1 MKKLIVTICTLIIC
15 FTSLLAQEF
24 NRKSYTTVRVQS
36 ETPVIDG
43 VINDDEWA
51 DVEWGEDFTVHAPN
65 NGDKPKQRT
74 KFKIKYDDNNIYV
87 AYYAYHSDPSKIESR
102 LSRRDNFPGDW
113 MEINIDSYFDKN
125 TAFSFTISASG
136 VKGDEFISGNGNNW
150 DTNWNPIWYGES
162 KIVSDGWTAE
172 VKIPLSQLRFADK
185 DIHTWGFNIMRR
197 DFGADERSTFQFIP
211 RNVSGWVSNYAEL
224 EGIKDIKPKR
234 QIELQPYAV
243 SGFNFAEKEEGNPFA
258 KGTKTNVN
266 VGLDGKIGVTNDL
279 TLDFTINPDFGQ
291 VEADPSALALDGY
304 QIFFGERRPFF
315 IENANI
321 FSFDVANLDAGGPFG
336 NDNLFYSRRIG
347 SSPSG
352 DAMIT
357 DTVTVYSERPRFT
370 NILGA
375 AKLSGKTKNGWSIG
389 IMESVTSKEY
399 EKFSIDGEETQ
410 ELVEPLTNY
419 FVGRVSKDFKEGA
432 SQIGISLT
440 HVKRFIEDTDLMNQ
454 FHDEAYT
461 GGINLMHTWKEREWR
476 INANFIFS
484 HVTGTALKIK
494 KTQESFEHYFQRP
507 DATHLSVDDTKTSLT
522 GQGGTFSIGNYGGK
536 DNLSFQSGLTWRSPE
551 LELNDIGFLNTADQI
566 DFVNWV
572 GYRWPK
578 PFSIFR
584 QLGVNFN
591 TYSRWNFD
599 GENIYQGINTNF
611 NSSLKNYWSFGA
623 GGTFEFKDISAK
635 ALFGGPK
642 LRQSSG
648 VYNFVN
654 IGSDSRKKA
663 QLFVNAGMFNG
674 IGQDKGSVTVR
685 SLSGN
690 VSYQPINALRLSL
703 NASYFQQK
711 RVIQNV
717 DDVVFQNEKRY
728 ITGTIFQ
735 KTFSTSLRVNYSLT
749 PNLSFQY
756 WGQPFI
762 SKGNYSDFKYIT
774 DPINRNFEERYKLYD
789 DDQIS
794 YSEEEEQFFIDEG
807 KDGYDEDQHG
817 DYKFGQPDFN
827 FMEFRSNMVIR
838 WEYKPGSEF
847 FLVWTQSTGNNG
859 DPQND
864 LFPSLRDDLFR
875 NRADN
880 IFLAKLTYRF
890 Y

>member
-1 MKKLIVTICTLIIC
+1 MKKLIATIYILLIGLT
-15 FTSLLAQEF
+15 FVSAQDF
-24 NRKSYTTVRVQS
+24 VRKSYTTARVQS
-36 ETPVIDG
+36 KAPVIDG
-43 VINDDEWA
+43 VINESEWEG
-51 DVEWGEDFTVHAPN
+51 VEWGGDFTVIEPN
-65 NGDKPKQRT
+65 NGDQPKRQT
-74 KFKIKYDDNNIYV
+74 KFKIKYDDDHLYI
-87 AYYAYHSDPSKIESR
+87 AYYAYHEDPAKIESR

-113 MEINIDSYFDKN
+113 LEINIDSYFDRN
-125 TAFSFTISASG
+125 TAFSFTLSASG

-150 DTNWNPIWYGES
+150 DTNWNPIWYGET
-162 KIVSDGWTAE
+162 KINSDGWTAE
-172 VKIPLSQLRFADK
+172 VKIPFSQLRFADK
-185 DIHTWGFNIMRR
+185 DRHTWGFNIMRR

-211 RNVSGWVSNYAEL
+211 RNVTGWVSNYADL
-224 EGIKDIKPKR
+224 HGIEKIKPKR

-243 SGFNFAEKEEGNPFA
+243 SSFNFAEKEEGNPFA
-258 KGTKTNVN
+258 KGTEVKGNF
-266 VGLDGKIGVTNDL
+266 GLDGKIGVTNDL

-291 VEADPSALALDGY
+291 VEADPSALALDGF

-321 FSFDVANLDAGGPFG
+321 FSFQVAELDAGGAFG

-352 DAMIT
+352 SVSIADGA
-357 DTVTVYSERPRFT
+357 YSRRPRFT

-375 AKLSGKTKNGWSIG
+375 AKLSGKTQDGWSIG
-389 IMESVTSKEY
+389 LLESVTSKEHV
-399 EKFSIDGEETQ
+399 KISLNGEESQ

-432 SQIGISLT
+432 SQVGLSLT
-440 HVKRFIEDTDLMNQ
+440 HVNRFIDDTNLIDQ
-454 FHDEAYT
+454 FHDQAYS
-461 GGINLMHTWKEREWR
+461 GGLNLFHSWKEREWR

-484 HVTGTALKIK
+484 HVIGTAQKIK
-494 KTQESFEHYFQRP
+494 ATQESFGHYFQRP

-522 GQGGTFSIGNYGGK
+522 GHGGTLSIGNYGGK
-536 DNLSFQSGLTWRSPE
+536 DNLSFQSGVTWRSPE

-566 DFVNWV
+566 DFVNWI

-584 QLGVNFN
+584 QLGANFN

-599 GENIYQGINTNF
+599 GKNIYQGINSNF
-611 NSSLKNYWSFGA
+611 FSALKNYWSVGA
-623 GGTFEFKDISAK
+623 GLTYEFKDISTK

-648 VYNFVN
+648 IYNFVN

-663 QLFVNAGMFNG
+663 QVFLNAGMFNG
-674 IGQDKGSVTVR
+674 VGQDKGSVTVR
-685 SLSGN
+685 NLNGN
-690 VSYQPINALRLSL
+690 LSYQPFNALRVSL
-703 NASYFQQK
+703 NVNYFQQK

-717 DDVVFQNEKRY
+717 SFDVFEDQDRY

-749 PNLSFQY
+749 PNLSLQY

-774 DPINRNFEERYKLYD
+774 DPTNRNFEERYHLYQAG
-789 DDQIS
+789 QID
-794 YSEEEEQFFIDEG
+794 YSELDEVFRIDENL
-807 KDGYDEDQHG
+807 DGET
-817 DYKFGQPDFN
+817 DYSFDHPDFN

-847 FLVWTQSTGNNG
+847 FLVWTQSTTSFG
-859 DPQND
+859 DPENN
-864 LFPSLRDDLFR
+864 LFPSLRDDLFG

>member
-1 MKKLIVTICTLIIC
+1 MKKLIVTFYTLLIC
-15 FTSLLAQEF
+15 FTSILAQEF
-24 NRKSYTTVRVQS
+24 NRKSYMTARVQS
-36 ETPVIDG
+36 EAPVIDG
-43 VINDDEWA
+43 VINDNEWA
-51 DVEWGEDFTVHAPN
+51 DVEWGKDFTVYAPN
-65 NGDKPKQRT
+65 NGDKPKQQT
-74 KFKIKYDDNNIYV
+74 KFKVKYDDDNLYV
-87 AYYAYHSDPSKIESR
+87 AYYAYHNDPSKIESR

-150 DTNWNPIWYGES
+150 DTNWNPIWYGET

-224 EGIKDIKPKR
+224 YGIENIEPKR

-243 SGFNFAEKEEGNPFA
+243 SSFNFAEKEEGNPFA
-258 KGTKTNVN
+258 KGTKTKLN

-291 VEADPSALALDGY
+291 VEADPSALALDGF

-321 FSFDVANLDAGGPFG
+321 FSFEVANLDAGGPFG

-347 SSPSG
+347 SPPSG
-352 DAMIT
+352 SVSIADGA
-357 DTVTVYSERPRFT
+357 YSQRPQFT

-375 AKLSGKTKNGWSIG
+375 AKVSGKTKNGWSIG
-389 IMESVTSKEY
+389 LLESVTSKEHV
-399 EKFSIDGEETQ
+399 KISLDGEETQ
-410 ELVEPLTNY
+410 ELVEPFSNY

-440 HVKRFIEDTDLMNQ
+440 HVKRFIDDTNLIDQ
-454 FHDEAYT
+454 FHDEAYS
-461 GGINLMHTWKEREWR
+461 GGINFIHTWKEREWR

-484 HVTGTALKIK
+484 HVTGTVLKIK
-494 KTQESFEHYFQRP
+494 ETQESFGHYFQRP

-522 GQGGTFSIGNYGGK
+522 GQGGTVSIGNYGGK

-599 GENIYQGINTNF
+599 GDNIYQGINTNF

-623 GGTFEFKDISAK
+623 GGTFEFKDISTK

-648 VYNFVN
+648 IYNFVN

-663 QLFVNAGMFNG
+663 QLFLNAGMFNG
-674 IGQDKGSVTVR
+674 IGKDKGSVTVR

-690 VSYQPINALRLSL
+690 VSYQPINALRVSL
-703 NASYFQQK
+703 NVSYFQQK

-717 DDVVFQNEKRY
+717 SYDVFENEDRY

-774 DPINRNFEERYKLYD
+774 DPINRDFEERYTLYD
-789 DDQIS
+789 DDQIT
-794 YSEEEEQFFIDEG
+794 YSEENEQFFIDEG
-807 KDGYDEDQHG
+807 KDGYEEDK

-847 FLVWTQSTGNNG
+847 FLVWTQSTANNS